1 MRRAIRHVLSVSVG
15 LAVTVAVA
23 QVATTGHLLTVSLL
37 PLYTAVSAMLVAHR
51 DAMRQ
56 ISSDGAIARKR
67 GAIGGGVGAFTL
79 GFLLQASIPAGVA
92 GFGLMLLG
100 MALVVGDVSDAE

>member
-1 MRRAIRHVLSVSVG
+1 MRFGLRHVVSTLIG
-15 LAVTVAVA
+15 LAVTMAVA
-23 QVATTGHLLTVSLL
+23 QVATTGHLLTFSLL
-37 PLYTAVSAMLVAHR
+37 PLYAVVSAMLVAHR
-51 DAMRQ
+51 DVIHQ
-56 ISSDGAIARKR
+56 ISSDGATARKR

-100 MALVVGDVSDAE
+100 MTLVIGDVDDR